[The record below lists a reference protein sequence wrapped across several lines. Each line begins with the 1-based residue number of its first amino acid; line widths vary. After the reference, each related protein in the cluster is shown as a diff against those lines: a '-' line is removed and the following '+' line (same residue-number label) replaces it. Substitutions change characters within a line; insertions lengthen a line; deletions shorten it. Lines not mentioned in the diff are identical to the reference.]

1 MSFQSFQFGVL
12 MEAVPT
18 LPRETILMSTFIRLL
33 CTEIPLG
40 LSLQFVHS
48 KRQIFLISSNN
59 FRGFSRINLFISR
72 QGNNKIV
79 LCETSKYNKK
89 PTQTNHRFEAFWKG
103 GFKNMLSLKGETA
116 NKWWTNPASLDPG
129 SPYPRSL
136 PSLTPTTTR
145 MAGLRRA
152 SQDPKALIF
161 VVLVQI
167 R

>member
-48 KRQIFLISSNN
+48 KRQISVLSWNY
-59 FRGFSRINLFISR
+59 FRGFSWINLFISR